1 MASLPPELL
10 YEIFKLAG
18 HEAQKSGKGLL
29 NLTLVSHDTNN
40 LIRSIALRFLILSI
54 SPRYAMPLKALHTVP
69 PLCLQENVQSL
80 WIIYALPDSDAQFAL
95 ECCTN
100 IKSLAY
106 WSREP
111 VASRLHIRSLIQ
123 ALPHLTR
130 LSAGV
135 DFFIALCKESHLN
148 RFSLSL
154 RELAIFLIP
163 ADDDKVEIPDF
174 SSFPNLTHF
183 VIGTTTSVTLASSSA
198 RSVMLAI
205 PQTRVS
211 FVSQVLGRV
220 LVSSTGKEDDPLGD
234 FLILSEQHCLLYI
247 LGDPLALP
255 GMWHDSIEETH
266 TRTTSSSCP
275 TVLQLANTQSIGTLY
290 VDARF
295 D

>member
-40 LIRSIALRFLILSI
+40 LIRSIALRFFILSI
-54 SPRYAMPLKALHTVP
+54 SPRYAMHLKALHTVP
-69 PLCLQENVQSL
+69 PLCLQKNVQGL

-183 VIGTTTSVTLASSSA
+183 VIGTTTSVTLASS
-198 RSVMLAI
+198 MINAI
-205 PQTRVS
+205 LKTTRCEVIILEGFFSPQAEISDAS
-211 FVSQVLGRV
+211 FI
-220 LVSSTGKEDDPLGD
+220 TDPRFFCQAPMEGFFDRWAALEESKANWEGAA
-234 FLILSEQHCLLYI
+234 SPALYPW
-247 LGDPLALP
+247 G
-255 GMWHDSIEETH
+255 SF
-266 TRTTSSSCP
+266 
-275 TVLQLANTQSIGTLY
+275 GTAWD
-290 VDARF
+290 VA
-295 D
+295 